1 MNGYKIKFNGLDRLY
16 SRYKTEFDEIAQKAW
31 QQGQAI
37 LGEET
42 RKLEDN
48 IAKKY
53 SRQYAVSVGSA
64 TDGLYFALRAA
75 GIGPEHKVFCPVLSY
90 VATAGAIRRI
100 GSKIK
105 FIDTDSNGNIGNFFH
120 EKTPDAVVYVNLYG
134 NPADYDR
141 IKSYCQK
148 NQIVLI
154 EDAAQSQGAYYRD
167 IPSGSMGDVSVFSFD
182 PMKNMPSFGSGGMV
196 LTDNKEICEH
206 VISLR
211 RHAVKSANFDYGYN
225 SVISEDHA
233 GQLNVLL
240 NYYDEL
246 QRDRERVANRYYDN
260 LPNKTFIKGDAN
272 NRNSH
277 HKLVMLA
284 DNRDVL
290 KEYLEQQGVETKI
303 HYSQILDPVNTGLYP
318 VAESIC
324 RQAISLPVYPF
335 LQNEEI
341 DYICEKIEDFYGI

>member
-1 MNGYKIKFNGLDRLY
+1 M
-16 SRYKTEFDEIAQKAW
+16 
-31 QQGQAI
+31 
-37 LGEET
+37 
-42 RKLEDN
+42 
-48 IAKKY
+48 
-53 SRQYAVSVGSA
+53 
-64 TDGLYFALRAA
+64 
-75 GIGPEHKVFCPVLSY
+75 
-90 VATAGAIRRI
+90 
-100 GSKIK
+100 
-105 FIDTDSNGNIGNFFH
+105 
-120 EKTPDAVVYVNLYG
+120 VYVNLYG

-141 IKSYCQK
+141 IKSYCEK
-148 NQIVLI
+148 NQIILI
-154 EDAAQSQGAYYRD
+154 EDAAQSQGAYYGD

-196 LTDNKEICEH
+196 LTDNKEICER

-211 RHAVKSANFDYGYN
+211 RHAVKSADFDYGYN

-240 NYYDEL
+240 NHYDEL
-246 QRDRERVANRYYDN
+246 QKDRERVAHRYYNN

-272 NRNSH
+272 NRSSH

>member
-16 SRYKTEFDEIAQKAW
+16 SRYKTDFDVIAQKSW

-53 SRQYAVSVGSA
+53 SRQYAVAVGSA

-90 VATAGAIRRI
+90 VATAGAIRRT

-105 FIDTDSNGNIGNFFH
+105 FIDTDSDGNIGNFFY

-141 IKSYCQK
+141 IRSYCEK
-148 NQIVLI
+148 NQIILI
-154 EDAAQSQGAYYRD
+154 EDAAQSQGAYYGD

-196 LTDNKEICEH
+196 LTDNKEICER

-240 NYYDEL
+240 NHYDEL
-246 QRDRERVANRYYDN
+246 QKDRERVAHRYYNN

-272 NRNSH
+272 NRSSH

-284 DNRDVL
+284 NNRDVL

-318 VAESIC
+318 VAENIC

>member
-1 MNGYKIKFNGLDRLY
+1 MNGYKIRFNGLDRLY
-16 SRYKTEFDEIAQKAW
+16 SRYKTEFDGIAQKSW
-31 QQGQAI
+31 QLGQAI

-53 SRQYAVSVGSA
+53 SRQYAVAVGSA
-64 TDGLYFALRAA
+64 TDGLYLALRAA
-75 GIGPEHKVFCPVLSY
+75 GIRPEHKVFCPVLSY

-105 FIDTDSNGNIGNFFH
+105 FIDTDSSGNIGNFSH

-134 NPADYDR
+134 NPADYNR
-141 IKSYCQK
+141 IKSYCEK
-148 NQIVLI
+148 NQIILI

-167 IPSGSMGDVSVFSFD
+167 MPSGSMGDVSIFSFD

-196 LTDNKEICEH
+196 LTDNKDIYDR

-211 RHAVKSANFDYGYN
+211 RHAIKSTDFDYGYN

-240 NYYDEL
+240 DQYDEL
-246 QRDRERVANRYYDN
+246 QRDRERVAHRYYSN
-260 LPNKTFIKGDAN
+260 LPNKTFIKGDEN
-272 NRNSH
+272 NRSSY
-277 HKLVMLA
+277 HKQVMLTN
-284 DNRDVL
+284 NRDQL
-290 KEYLEQQGVETKI
+290 KEYLEKQGIETKI
-303 HYSQILDPVNTGLYP
+303 HYSEILDTVNTGLYP
-318 VAESIC
+318 MAENIC
-324 RQAISLPVYPF
+324 QQAISLPIYPF

-341 DYICEKIEDFYGI
+341 DYICKHIKDFYGI

>member
-16 SRYKTEFDEIAQKAW
+16 SRYKTEFDGIAQKSW
-31 QQGQAI
+31 QLGQSI

-53 SRQYAVSVGSA
+53 SRQYAVAVGSA

-75 GIGPEHKVFCPVLSY
+75 GIKPEHKVFCPVLSY

-105 FIDTDSNGNIGNFFH
+105 FIDTDSSGNIGNFSY

-141 IKSYCQK
+141 IKSYCEK
-148 NQIVLI
+148 NQIILI

-167 IPSGSMGDVSVFSFD
+167 MHSGSMGDVSIFSFD

-196 LTDNKEICEH
+196 LTDNKDIYDR

-211 RHAVKSANFDYGYN
+211 RHAIKSTDFDYGYN

-240 NYYDEL
+240 DQYDEL
-246 QRDRERVANRYYDN
+246 QRDRERVAHRYYNN
-260 LPNKTFIKGDAN
+260 LPNKTFIKGDEN
-272 NRNSH
+272 NRSSY
-277 HKLVMLA
+277 HKQVMLTN
-284 DNRDVL
+284 NRDQL
-290 KEYLEQQGVETKI
+290 KEYLEKQGIETKI
-303 HYSQILDPVNTGLYP
+303 HYSEILDTVNTGLYHM
-318 VAESIC
+318 AENIC
-324 RQAISLPVYPF
+324 QQAISLPIYPF

-341 DYICEKIEDFYGI
+341 DYICKHIKDFYGI

>member
-1 MNGYKIKFNGLDRLY
+1 MNGCKIKFNGLDRLY
-16 SRYKTEFDEIAQKAW
+16 SRYKTEFDGIAQKAW
-31 QQGQAI
+31 QLGQAI

-53 SRQYAVSVGSA
+53 SRQYAVAVGSA

-75 GIGPEHKVFCPVLSY
+75 GIRPEHKVFCPVLSY

-105 FIDTDSNGNIGNFFH
+105 FIDTDSSGNIGNFSH

-141 IKSYCQK
+141 IKSYCEK
-148 NQIVLI
+148 NQIILI

-167 IPSGSMGDVSVFSFD
+167 MPSGSMGDVSIFSFD

-196 LTDNKEICEH
+196 LTDNKDIYDR

-211 RHAVKSANFDYGYN
+211 RHAIKSTDFDYGYN

-240 NYYDEL
+240 DQYDEL
-246 QRDRERVANRYYDN
+246 QRDRERVAHRYYSN
-260 LPNKTFIKGDAN
+260 LPNKTFIKGDKNNKSSYHKQVMLTN
-272 NRNSH
+272 NR
-277 HKLVMLA
+277 
-284 DNRDVL
+284 DQL
-290 KEYLEQQGVETKI
+290 KEYLEKQGIETKI
-303 HYSQILDPVNTGLYP
+303 HYSQILDIVNTGLYP
-318 VAESIC
+318 VAENIC
-324 RQAISLPVYPF
+324 QQAISLPIYPF

-341 DYICEKIEDFYGI
+341 DYICEKIKDFYGI